1 MIRRRHFFAI
11 NADRV
16 DQMPGLRKHLWIY
29 RPTKTKKEWKGRILP
44 TVYLLPLHFRTGPQ
58 RSYLFSGKQVLQR
71 HKAGE
76 HLHRNLV
83 KIFIRHIDHTLYHKN
98 ILCVF
103 RATVLYWI
111 MRYLCLLQEENMI
124 RSIGHIWEFMIDY
137 CRIRKE
143 NTMSYGKHG
152 RSITNRFSRSTKRM
166 CRNYSIRSRQN
177 KLQLYAKTIAAY
189 TAFRYLGQSLKMISC
204 LMICRETKLRW
215 IWVHDEQ
222 GDV

>member
-11 NADRV
+11 NTDRA
-16 DQMPGLRKHLWIY
+16 DQMPGLRQKHLWIY

-44 TVYLLPLHFRTGPQ
+44 TEYLLPLHFRTGPQ

-111 MRYLCLLQEENMI
+111 MRCLCLLQEENMI
-124 RSIGHIWEFMIDY
+124 RSIRHIWEFMIDY

-143 NTMSYGKHG
+143 NTMSYGKHR
-152 RSITNRFSRSTKRM
+152 RSITIGLVDPLKEYVETIQFVQDRINCNYTPKPSQPIRRFD
-166 CRNYSIRSRQN
+166 
-177 KLQLYAKTIAAY
+177 
-189 TAFRYLGQSLKMISC
+189 TADK
-204 LMICRETKLRW
+204 
-215 IWVHDEQ
+215 V
-222 GDV
+222 